1 MTDGFYAIYYTGKSS
16 SGLGMLVFN
25 KGIIAG
31 ADAAGILY
39 DGVYTTNQDKDIL
52 EGTIKMTIPPGIS
65 LVTGAP
71 VSQHSYILEFPI
83 SLPLDLS
90 QQEPLRIEIPT
101 GPVNI
106 IFKKI
111 RDFPA

>member
-16 SGLGMLVFN
+16 SGFGVMVFN

-31 ADAAGILY
+31 ADAAGIFY
-39 DGVYTTNQDKDIL
+39 DGVYSTNQDKEIL
-52 EGTIKMTIPPGIS
+52 EGMIKMTIPPGVS

-71 VSQHSYILEFPI
+71 VSQHSYVLEFPI

-90 QQEPLRIEIPT
+90 QQEPFRIEIPT

-106 IFKKI
+106 NIKKI